1 MGYFVPL
8 INSKITRSTMSCVL
22 RIIGENLNVEELLK
36 IDSNP
41 DTYWKKGDS
50 KLRTRPNNKKHLRSG
65 AHYCVSEAE
74 FNEFEKQKKDV
85 IKYLHENEEKIKAI
99 QKLAGIESVFLDF
112 GIEQRDVF
120 VQSDFFQPEL
130 IRLAG
135 KLGLGIKLSQYP
147 PSDE

>member
-1 MGYFVPL
+1 
-8 INSKITRSTMSCVL
+8 MSCVL
-22 RIIGENLNVEELLK
+22 RVIGEKLNVEELLK

-41 DTYWKKGDS
+41 DTYWKKGDPRI
-50 KLRTRPNNKKHLRSG
+50 RTKPKDKKHLRSG

-85 IKYLHENEEKIKAI
+85 IKYLNENEEKIKAI
-99 QKLAGIESVFLDF
+99 QKLAGIESVLLDF

-120 VQSDFFQPEL
+120 VQSDFFEPEL

-135 KLGLGIKLSQYP
+135 KLGLGIELSQYP
-147 PSDE
+147 PSDDEED

>member
-1 MGYFVPL
+1 
-8 INSKITRSTMSCVL
+8 MSCVL
-22 RIIGENLNVEELLK
+22 RVIGEELNIEELLK

-41 DTYWKKGDS
+41 DTYWKKGEPRL
-50 KLRTRPNNKKHLRSG
+50 KTKPNEKKHLHSG

-74 FNEFEKQKKDV
+74 FNEFEKQKEDV
-85 IKYLHENEEKIKAI
+85 IKYLNENEEKIESI

-120 VQSDFFQPEL
+120 VQSDFFPPEL

-135 KLGLGIKLSQYP
+135 KLGLGIELSQYP
-147 PSDE
+147 PSDDEED